1 MSSVGET
8 DRGRPVF
15 DSHDVPK
22 LKTSA
27 AAVFSLIF
35 GLSALICI
43 LSLIFSPAALPLAL
57 IGLVLGI
64 VGMRKAKLP
73 HVTGKGVA
81 ITGLVMSI
89 LTLLLVIAAFI
100 GLAIVAN
107 SPGLVDQINQFYDQA
122 QQNLP
127 DELRAP

>member
-27 AAVFSLIF
+27 AAVFALIF
-35 GLSALICI
+35 GLSALICV
-43 LSLIFSPAALPLAL
+43 LSLIFAPVALPLAL
-57 IGLVLGI
+57 IGLILGI
-64 VGMRKAKLP
+64 VGIRKAKLA
-73 HVTGKGVA
+73 HVTGRGVA

-89 LTLLLVIAAFI
+89 LALLLWIAAAI

-107 SPGLVDQINQFYDQA
+107 SPGLLDQVNQFYEDA

-127 DELRAP
+127 DELPAP